1 LGNYNDG
8 GKVSMDQFLTSGFW
22 VTAVYKF
29 PIMYGIV
36 LIILPLCLIKD
47 ISKMRFSSMFGVI
60 SLIFLIMV
68 IIIQSPWYIMHY
80 WEETYKEDDPSTHLN
95 LWNVGIGFTKDLNF
109 FKGSA
114 TLFYAYSCHVGALPV
129 YKTLKNNVQRRI
141 QKVFKRSLLL
151 DAILYSVVGILGYL
165 SMPINTPDLI
175 VERYKL
181 FDSDL
186 IMDIGRI
193 ATALTIIMK
202 VPANYNSFRISVL
215 EVFFNTTEISN
226 KQ

>member
-1 LGNYNDG
+1 
-8 GKVSMDQFLTSGFW
+8 
-22 VTAVYKF
+22 
-29 PIMYGIV
+29 
-36 LIILPLCLIKD
+36 
-47 ISKMRFSSMFGVI
+47 
-60 SLIFLIMV
+60 
-68 IIIQSPWYIMHY
+68 MHY